1 MKVQMNCNCK
11 LEQEMVEYTKIE
23 EQDRKQE
30 HLYPSFV
37 GQFVMLYHLTR
48 STMQQVTAPF

>member
-1 MKVQMNCNCK
+1 MNCNCK
-11 LEQEMVEYTKIE
+11 LEQEMIEYTKIE

-37 GQFVMLYHLTR
+37 GQFVMLYHLTQ